1 MDKIYTIRYKNMLNE
16 LKISQSE
23 LINILFIF
31 NENSYRSLEDV
42 NIKLSI
48 SNISTICKIV
58 GGVNWNYTMI
68 LYKKNY
74 IMNIDDMI
82 RKYDDYPNNGLDALD
97 EIDCYI
103 IRKLNS

>member
-23 LINILFIF
+23 LINILLISK
-31 NENSYRSLEDV
+31 ENNYRSLEDV
-42 NIKLSI
+42 ISI

-58 GGVNWNYTMI
+58 SGVNWNYTMI
-68 LYKKNY
+68 LYKKKY

-82 RKYDDYPNNGLDALD
+82 QKYDDYPNNGLDALD

>member
-1 MDKIYTIRYKNMLNE
+1 MDKIYTIRYKNKLNE

-23 LINILFIF
+23 LINILLISK
-31 NENSYRSLEDV
+31 ENDYRALV